1 MAATPLLFTPAN
13 ARVHVTPPSNLRR
26 ESLVVPSSGA
36 LHRIGKGSGVTVY
49 RMMRSPG
56 PSGQPRSPWVIKKAD
71 TSPFIPHELRRVE
84 QTLRDESNLL
94 ARITHPNIVG
104 FRAAQRDPDGQLCLA
119 LEACDCSLYS
129 LVQERQFARIQY
141 GEHDRSR
148 PLFSPDEVLSVGC
161 AVAGALAYLHTE
173 HRTLHGDV
181 KSANVL
187 LSSEA
192 FPAQRPSLVK
202 LSSVKLCDLGVS
214 LPLRPDLS
222 GVLNPER
229 NLYQG
234 TEPWRPPECFRDACD
249 EGGAASWAG
258 EGPAEGWRVCDRSDV
273 FALGLVLWE
282 MLTGDVP
289 HSSAR
294 SARGEDGYRAALGT
308 RPALAWGGVPL
319 ATAHPE
325 YASCVELFEWCTE
338 RDPADRP
345 SASTLEHW
353 LKLARQ
359 SGEMSVAR
367 TM

>member
-13 ARVHVTPPSNLRR
+13 PRVHVTPPSNLRR

-71 TSPFIPHELRRVE
+71 TSPLIPHELRRVE

-104 FRAAQRDPDGQLCLA
+104 FRAAQVSRRHRPSPTALSCRPHSNPTLPRPQRDPDGQLCLA

-202 LSSVKLCDLGVS
+202 LSSVKLCAD
-214 LPLRPDLS
+214 PPA
-222 GVLNPER
+222 
-229 NLYQG
+229 
-234 TEPWRPPECFRDACD
+234 RPPARER
-249 EGGAASWAG
+249 GAAA
-258 EGPAEGWRVCDRSDV
+258 AH
-273 FALGLVLWE
+273 A
-282 MLTGDVP
+282 
-289 HSSAR
+289 A
-294 SARGEDGYRAALGT
+294 AALHLAP
-308 RPALAWGGVPL
+308 RP
-319 ATAHPE
+319 
-325 YASCVELFEWCTE
+325 
-338 RDPADRP
+338 
-345 SASTLEHW
+345 
-353 LKLARQ
+353 
-359 SGEMSVAR
+359 
-367 TM
+367 